1 MSSVIRQYSLADLS
15 NLFKIT
21 YGDFELDASSWN
33 STSLIGTVK
42 KNNMFVGSTLQFA
55 QLQDL
60 GGGQSAGALPS
71 ASTATIL
78 RPAITAKSIYSTA
91 VIDNQSIKA
100 ARKAGT
106 NSGAF
111 KELTGTAMLSLKNS
125 FRESIARQL
134 VGNGT
139 GSLGVIQAVAV
150 NAPGN
155 YTLTITAA
163 TFIEANWML
172 LDLLNIGALGTSLF
186 LVQTIDLTNRLIT
199 VVRQNGAD
207 VPNIG
212 DPVYKQKS
220 RNNELSGLKYVTDT
234 AVGQPIYGITSGYRW
249 QSSTLAAAGQTLS
262 VKLMRQLVQQMQF
275 LARNDEGPTDFILS
289 YTAMRLF
296 TDGEDAKSIIYVD
309 PEKAPNRQA
318 GGKVATVSID
328 GRLVRLHR
336 SPYIEADRM
345 YAIHKDKVEFHIR
358 PDTSDGASPGGFL
371 EAGDSGIFFPL
382 HVSGTPLDSYQLFYA
397 TYGDLYINPVFTGVI
412 TGLATA

>member
-1 MSSVIRQYSLADLS
+1 MSSVIREFSLADLS

-42 KNNMFVGSTLQFA
+42 KNNQFVGSRLEFA

-60 GGGQSAGALPS
+60 GGGQSSGALPA
-71 ASTATIL
+71 ASTASIL
-78 RPAITAKSIYSTA
+78 RPFITAKSVYSTA

-100 ARKAGT
+100 ARRAGT

-111 KELTGTAMLSLKNS
+111 KELTSTAMMSMKNA

-134 VGNGT
+134 VGDGS
-139 GSLGVIQAVAV
+139 GSLGIVQAVAV
-150 NAPGN
+150 NAPGD
-155 YTLTITAA
+155 YSVTITAA
-163 TFIEANWML
+163 SFIEANWML
-172 LDLLNIGALGTSLF
+172 LDLLNFGNLGTSLF
-186 LVQTIDLTNRLIT
+186 LVTDINLSTRVIR

-207 VPNIG
+207 VPAIG
-212 DPVYKQKS
+212 DSAYKQKS
-220 RNNELSGLKYVTDT
+220 RNNEMGGLKYVTDT
-234 AVGQPIYGITSGYRW
+234 PVGQPLYGITSGYRW
-249 QSSTLAAAGQTLS
+249 QASTLAAAGQTLS
-262 VKLMRQLVQQMQF
+262 VKLMRQLTQQMQF
-275 LARNDEGPTDFILS
+275 NARNDEGPTDYILS
-289 YTAMRLF
+289 YSAMRLF

-345 YAIHKDKVEFHIR
+345 YAVHRDKIEFHIR
-358 PDTSDGASPGGFL
+358 PDTSDGQSVGGFI
-371 EAGDSGIFFPL
+371 EAGDAGIFFPL
-382 HVSGTPLDSYQLFYA
+382 QASGTPLDAYQIFYS
-397 TYGDLYINPVFTGVI
+397 TYGNLFINPVFTGVI

>member
-42 KNNMFVGSTLQFA
+42 KNNQFVGSRLEFA

-71 ASTATIL
+71 ASTSSIL
-78 RPAITAKSIYSTA
+78 RPFITAKSIYSTA

-100 ARKAGT
+100 ARRAGT

-111 KELTGTAMLSLKNS
+111 KELTGTAMMAMKNS

-134 VGNGT
+134 MGDGT
-139 GSLGVIQAVAV
+139 GSLGAIQTVVV
-150 NAPGN
+150 NAPGD
-155 YTLTITAA
+155 YSITITAA

-186 LVQTIDLTNRLIT
+186 LISDINLTTRVIRVL
-199 VVRQNGAD
+199 RQNGAD

-212 DPVYKQKS
+212 DLVYKQKS
-220 RNNELSGLKYVTDT
+220 RNNELHGLKYVTDT
-234 AVGQPIYGITSGYRW
+234 AVGQPLYGITSGYRW
-249 QSSTLAAAGQTLS
+249 QATTLAAAGQTLS

-275 LARNDEGPTDFILS
+275 LARNDEGPTDIIMS
-289 YTAMRLF
+289 YTQMRLF

-328 GRLVRLHR
+328 GRLIRLHR
-336 SPYIEADRM
+336 SPYIDSDRCYM
-345 YAIHKDKVEFHIR
+345 IHRDKVEFHIR
-358 PDTSDGASPGGFL
+358 PDTSDGQSPGGFL

>member
-1 MSSVIRQYSLADLS
+1 MSSIIRQYSLADLS

-42 KNNMFVGSTLQFA
+42 KNNQFVGSRLEFA

-60 GGGQSAGALPS
+60 GGGQSAGSLPS
-71 ASTATIL
+71 ASTSSIL
-78 RPAITAKSIYSTA
+78 RPFITARSIYSTA

-100 ARKAGT
+100 ARRAGT

-111 KELTGTAMLSLKNS
+111 KELTGTAMLAMKNA

-134 VGNGT
+134 VGDGT
-139 GSLGVIQAVAV
+139 GTLGTISNVVV
-150 NAPGN
+150 NGPGN
-155 YTLTITAA
+155 YTITISAL
-163 TFIEANWML
+163 TFIQANWML
-172 LDLLNIGALGTSLF
+172 LDLVNVGALGTSLF
-186 LVQTIDLTNRLIT
+186 LISNIDLANRLIT
-199 VVRQNGAD
+199 IVRQNGVD

-212 DPVYKQKS
+212 DNVYKQKS
-220 RNNELSGLKYVTDT
+220 INNELHGLKYVTDT
-234 AVGQPIYGITSGYRW
+234 PVGQPLYGITSGYRW
-249 QSSTLAAAGQTLS
+249 QATSLAAGGQTLS
-262 VKLMRQLVQQMQF
+262 VKLMRQLTQEMQF
-275 LARNDEGPTDFILS
+275 LARNDEGPTDYILS
-289 YTAMRLF
+289 YTQMRLF

-336 SPYIEADRM
+336 SPYVPEDRM
-345 YAIHKDKVEFHIR
+345 YAVHRDKIEFHIR
-358 PDTSDGASPGGFL
+358 PDTSDGQSPGGFL

-397 TYGDLYINPVFTGVI
+397 TYGDLFINPVFTGVI
-412 TGLATA
+412 TGLATS